1 MSILIVGILV
11 LYGAG
16 LLGYA
21 IAAPSVVL
29 SQVAFVADGVDGF
42 EELAGPKGITV
53 ATIGSSTYA
62 LVSAY
67 NDNGVQIIDIT
78 DPFNPSPAAAMTD
91 GEDGFEWLAG
101 ARHITTAAIGPSTYA
116 FVSSSDGGVQ
126 IIDITTPS
134 SPTPVASISSALGT
148 SFDDPRDP
156 VIFAIGPSTYALV
169 AGSTVGIQIIN
180 ITDPFNPSLAAAM
193 TDWEDGVDGVRGLDT
208 TVIGSSTYGLVAEYG
223 GNAFKIINITDP
235 SHPSPVATVHDSQ
248 DVKLDGATA
257 VTAVTIG
264 SSTYALVAAQHDD
277 AIQIINITD
286 PSNPSPIAF
295 AQDGIGGF
303 DRLEYPE
310 AVTAVTIGSST
321 YAFVAAFLDGIQI
334 IDITDPSNPTPAAS
348 VANFDPRFGDFS
360 LHEDIAV
367 TTIDSKIY
375 IVTASYFGNGVPI
388 INVAFVSGPLLTS
401 ASLDEG
407 TGILSVEFTSA
418 VDVTPVSMVDLS
430 GLVIHDSGQSI
441 TLTGATLNTV
451 ADSAVISIEMNEDQ
465 RRSVAAMT
473 SPLLDISGAAVT
485 DTSGDPIE
493 STSDNAIT
501 VTDDVVTLN
510 DSVLSPF
517 ITTWQTTTAG
527 ESITIPVGSVLDTY
541 TVSWGDGNTSVDITG
556 DQTHMYDDAG
566 TYTVSISGDFT
577 RIALSGDS
585 TNAQKMQS
593 IEQWGDIRWN
603 SMSRAFYGASNMIYN
618 ATDAPNLSGVTD
630 MSGMFRGAFSF
641 NGDISDWNVSSV
653 TNMSDMFDGATAF
666 DQPLDSWN
674 VSSVTKMNSM
684 FSGATSFNGDISDWN
699 VSSVTKMDG
708 MFSGASSFNGDISG
722 WDVSS
727 VTDMYDM
734 FWFASSFNQPLDSW
748 DVSSV
753 TNMHDMF
760 AAASFNQPLN
770 SWNVSSVTDMYSM
783 FSGAASFNQPLDSWD
798 VSSVIRMDYM
808 FVSVT
813 AFDQPLD
820 SWDVSSVTKMDSMFS
835 GAASFNQPLDSWNV
849 SSVTGMHG
857 MFSGAASFSQPLDSW
872 NVSSVTDMHG
882 MFSGAAS
889 FNQPLDSWDVSSVTD
904 MHGMFWFASSFNQ
917 NLGKWYIVLDNM
929 TIDYDDAP
937 GIVGSVSAQNSFL
950 DGQNPVYGIGLG
962 GDSDS
967 FELNGSSL
975 VLKTVPAM
983 RMYTVNVTSAGDFG
997 TGNSKMIEITVAGFN
1012 TSPTVDA
1019 GADQTV
1025 QEGQTVTLNGTATD
1039 LNDDSL
1045 TYLWSHNSSLA
1056 IQLAN
1061 SASLSTTFTA
1071 PAVDADTEITFTLNV
1086 DDGIGISSDQVT
1098 ITIDHNDLPTVK
1110 AGADQTVQEGQT
1122 VMLNGTAADNDGDQ
1136 LTYRWSHDS
1145 TLPIVFANDASLS
1158 TTFAAPAVDA
1168 DTEIT
1173 FTLNVDDGIGISS
1186 DQVTITIDH
1195 NDLPT
1200 VKAGADQTVQE
1211 GQTVMLNGTAADND
1225 GDQLTYRWSHDSTLP
1240 IVFANDASLS
1250 TTFAAPAVDADTE
1263 ITFTLNVDDGI
1274 GISSDQ
1280 VTITIDHNDLP
1291 TVKAGADQTVQEGQT
1306 VMLNGT
1312 AADNDGDQLTYRWSH
1327 DSTLPIVFAN
1337 DASLSTTFAAP
1348 AVDADTEITFTL
1360 NVDDGIGISSDQV
1373 TITIDHNDLPTVKA
1387 GADQTVQEGQT
1398 VMLNGTAAD
1407 NDGDQLTYRW
1417 SHDST
1422 LPIVFAN
1429 DASLSTTFAAP
1440 AVDADTEITFTLNV
1454 DDGIGIS
1461 SDQVTITIDHND
1473 LPTVKAGA
1481 DQTVQEGQTVMLN
1494 GTAADNDGD
1503 QLTYR
1508 WSHDSTL
1515 PIVFANDA
1523 SLSTTFAAPAV
1534 DADTEITFTL
1544 NVDDGIGISSD
1555 QVTITIDH
1563 NDLPTVKAGAD
1574 QTVQEGQTVML
1585 NGTAADNDGD
1595 QLTYRWS
1602 HDSTLPIVFANDASL
1617 STTFAA
1623 PAVDADTEITF
1634 TLNVD
1639 DGIGISSDQVTI
1651 TIDHNDLPTVKAGA
1665 DQTVQEGQTVML
1677 NGTAADNDGDQL
1689 TYRWSHDSTL
1699 PIVFANDASL
1709 STTFA
1714 APAVDA
1720 DTEITFTLNVDDGI
1734 GISSDQVTIT
1744 IDHNDLPTVKAGAD
1758 QTVQEGQTVM
1768 LNGTAADN
1776 DGDQLTY
1783 RWSHDSTL
1791 PIVFANDAS
1800 LSTTFAAPAVD
1811 ADTEITFTLNVDDG
1825 IGISSDQVTITIDH
1839 NDLPT
1844 VKAGAD
1850 QTVQEGQTVM
1860 LNGTAADNDGD
1871 QLTYRWSHDSTLPIV
1886 FANDA
1891 SLSTTFA
1898 APAVDADTEITFTL
1912 NVDDGIGISSDQ
1924 VTITIDHN
1932 DLPTV
1937 KAGADQT
1944 VQEGQTVML
1953 NGTAADNDGDQLTYR
1968 WSHDSTLPIVFAN
1981 DASLSTTFAAP
1992 AVDADTEITF
2002 TLNVDDGIGISS
2014 DQVTITIDHNDL
2026 PTVKAGA
2033 DQTVQEG
2040 QTVMLNGTAADNDGD
2055 QLTYR
2060 WSHDSTLPI
2069 VFANDASLSTTFAAP
2084 AVDADTE
2091 ITFTL
2096 NVDDGIGISSDQ
2108 VTITIDHND
2117 LPTVKAGAD
2126 QTVQEG
2132 QTVML
2137 NGTAADNDGDQLTYR
2152 WSHDSTLPIVF
2163 ANDASLSTT
2172 FAAPA
2177 VDADTEITFTLNVD
2191 DGIGISSDQVTI
2203 TIDHNDLPTV
2213 KAGADQ
2219 TVQEGQTVMLN
2230 GTAADNDGDQL
2241 TYRWSHD
2248 STLPIVFANDASLS
2262 TTFAAPAVDADTE
2275 ITFTLNVDDGI
2286 GISSDQVTI
2295 TIDHNDLPTV
2305 KAGADQTVQEGQTVM
2320 LNGTAAD
2327 NDGDQL
2333 TYRWSHDSTLPIV
2346 FANDASLST
2355 TFAAPAVDADTEITF
2370 TLNVDDGIGI
2380 SSDQVT
2386 ITIDHNDLPTVK
2398 AGADQTV
2405 QEGQTVMLNGTAA
2418 DNDGDQLTYR
2428 WSHDSTL
2435 PIVFANDAS
2444 LSTTFAAPAVDADTE
2459 ITFTLNV
2466 DDGIG
2471 ISSDQVTITIDHNDL
2486 PTVKAGADQTVQEG
2500 QTVML
2505 NGTAADNDG
2514 DQLTYRWSHDS
2525 TLPIVFANDASLST
2539 TFAAPAVDA
2548 DTEITFT
2555 LNVDDGIGISSD
2567 QVTITIDHNDLPTVK
2582 AGADQTVQEG
2592 QTVMLNGTAAD
2603 NDGDQLT
2610 YRWSHDSTLPIVFAN
2625 DASLSTTFAAP
2636 AVDADTE
2643 ITFTL
2648 NVDDGIGISS
2658 DQVTI
2663 TIDHNDLPT
2672 VKAGAD
2678 QTVQEGQTVML
2689 NGTAADNDGD
2699 QLTYR
2704 WSHDSTLPIVFAN
2717 DASLSTTFAAPAV
2730 DADTEIIFALTVN
2743 DGLTDS
2749 TDTVLVTVNDV
2760 PDDSD
2765 FVTTW
2770 ETVLPGESITI
2781 PARGTYTIDWGDGTV
2796 DARVTRDQT
2805 HTYADPGNHT
2815 VRISEGITGIYLN
2828 NHADA
2833 PNLRSIDQ
2841 WGDAEW
2847 RSMYSSF
2854 RGASNMVLH
2863 ATDAPDLSRVT
2874 DTSYMFLNAISF
2886 DGDLSA
2892 WDLSHVTSMTGMF
2905 WGASSFDG
2913 DLSAWDVSSVTDMY
2927 TMFYN
2932 AISFDGDIS
2941 TWDVSRVRNMANM
2954 FHSASSFEGDISA
2967 WDVSS
2972 VTDMYAMFLTASSFN
2987 GDISGWDVSRVTD
3000 MVDMFHS
3007 ASSFNGDISGWDVSS
3022 TTRMNNMFY
3031 RADSFDQNMGPWYIV
3046 LDDAVI
3052 DRGSVPGDVGR
3063 IAAQNAFLDSQNPAY
3078 GIGSGGDS
3086 DHFEIDG
3093 SILKIKSVPD
3103 GHAGPYSVTI
3113 TSAGIY
3119 GSENSRTFEISVTD
3133 GDGNTSSVTPSDP
3146 RSVGEII
3153 LSSTLPGTIQIDWD
3167 APGEEPREYRITW
3180 AKSGEEFPN
3189 WRDPV
3194 GNAFPT
3200 GSSYTITGL
3209 DEDEEYQVKVRARYD
3224 SGGPG
3229 PWGDISVIT
3238 VAGSG

>member
-148 SFDDPRDP
+148 LFDDPRDT

-1440 AVDADTEITFTLNV
+1440 AVDADTEIIFT
-1454 DDGIGIS
+1454 
-1461 SDQVTITIDHND
+1461 
-1473 LPTVKAGA
+1473 
-1481 DQTVQEGQTVMLN
+1481 
-1494 GTAADNDGD
+1494 
-1503 QLTYR
+1503 
-1508 WSHDSTL
+1508 
-1515 PIVFANDA
+1515 
-1523 SLSTTFAAPAV
+1523 
-1534 DADTEITFTL
+1534 
-1544 NVDDGIGISSD
+1544 
-1555 QVTITIDH
+1555 
-1563 NDLPTVKAGAD
+1563 
-1574 QTVQEGQTVML
+1574 
-1585 NGTAADNDGD
+1585 
-1595 QLTYRWS
+1595 
-1602 HDSTLPIVFANDASL
+1602 
-1617 STTFAA
+1617 
-1623 PAVDADTEITF
+1623 
-1634 TLNVD
+1634 
-1639 DGIGISSDQVTI
+1639 
-1651 TIDHNDLPTVKAGA
+1651 
-1665 DQTVQEGQTVML
+1665 
-1677 NGTAADNDGDQL
+1677 
-1689 TYRWSHDSTL
+1689 
-1699 PIVFANDASL
+1699 
-1709 STTFA
+1709 
-1714 APAVDA
+1714 
-1720 DTEITFTLNVDDGI
+1720 
-1734 GISSDQVTIT
+1734 
-1744 IDHNDLPTVKAGAD
+1744 
-1758 QTVQEGQTVM
+1758 
-1768 LNGTAADN
+1768 
-1776 DGDQLTY
+1776 
-1783 RWSHDSTL
+1783 
-1791 PIVFANDAS
+1791 
-1800 LSTTFAAPAVD
+1800 
-1811 ADTEITFTLNVDDG
+1811 
-1825 IGISSDQVTITIDH
+1825 
-1839 NDLPT
+1839 
-1844 VKAGAD
+1844 
-1850 QTVQEGQTVM
+1850 
-1860 LNGTAADNDGD
+1860 
-1871 QLTYRWSHDSTLPIV
+1871 
-1886 FANDA
+1886 
-1891 SLSTTFA
+1891 
-1898 APAVDADTEITFTL
+1898 
-1912 NVDDGIGISSDQ
+1912 
-1924 VTITIDHN
+1924 
-1932 DLPTV
+1932 
-1937 KAGADQT
+1937 
-1944 VQEGQTVML
+1944 
-1953 NGTAADNDGDQLTYR
+1953 
-1968 WSHDSTLPIVFAN
+1968 
-1981 DASLSTTFAAP
+1981 
-1992 AVDADTEITF
+1992 
-2002 TLNVDDGIGISS
+2002 
-2014 DQVTITIDHNDL
+2014 
-2026 PTVKAGA
+2026 
-2033 DQTVQEG
+2033 
-2040 QTVMLNGTAADNDGD
+2040 
-2055 QLTYR
+2055 
-2060 WSHDSTLPI
+2060 
-2069 VFANDASLSTTFAAP
+2069 
-2084 AVDADTE
+2084 
-2091 ITFTL
+2091 
-2096 NVDDGIGISSDQ
+2096 
-2108 VTITIDHND
+2108 
-2117 LPTVKAGAD
+2117 
-2126 QTVQEG
+2126 
-2132 QTVML
+2132 
-2137 NGTAADNDGDQLTYR
+2137 
-2152 WSHDSTLPIVF
+2152 
-2163 ANDASLSTT
+2163 
-2172 FAAPA
+2172 
-2177 VDADTEITFTLNVD
+2177 
-2191 DGIGISSDQVTI
+2191 
-2203 TIDHNDLPTV
+2203 
-2213 KAGADQ
+2213 
-2219 TVQEGQTVMLN
+2219 
-2230 GTAADNDGDQL
+2230 
-2241 TYRWSHD
+2241 
-2248 STLPIVFANDASLS
+2248 
-2262 TTFAAPAVDADTE
+2262 
-2275 ITFTLNVDDGI
+2275 
-2286 GISSDQVTI
+2286 
-2295 TIDHNDLPTV
+2295 
-2305 KAGADQTVQEGQTVM
+2305 
-2320 LNGTAAD
+2320 
-2327 NDGDQL
+2327 
-2333 TYRWSHDSTLPIV
+2333 
-2346 FANDASLST
+2346 
-2355 TFAAPAVDADTEITF
+2355 
-2370 TLNVDDGIGI
+2370 
-2380 SSDQVT
+2380 
-2386 ITIDHNDLPTVK
+2386 
-2398 AGADQTV
+2398 
-2405 QEGQTVMLNGTAA
+2405 
-2418 DNDGDQLTYR
+2418 
-2428 WSHDSTL
+2428 
-2435 PIVFANDAS
+2435 
-2444 LSTTFAAPAVDADTE
+2444 
-2459 ITFTLNV
+2459 
-2466 DDGIG
+2466 
-2471 ISSDQVTITIDHNDL
+2471 
-2486 PTVKAGADQTVQEG
+2486 
-2500 QTVML
+2500 
-2505 NGTAADNDG
+2505 
-2514 DQLTYRWSHDS
+2514 
-2525 TLPIVFANDASLST
+2525 
-2539 TFAAPAVDA
+2539 
-2548 DTEITFT
+2548 
-2555 LNVDDGIGISSD
+2555 
-2567 QVTITIDHNDLPTVK
+2567 
-2582 AGADQTVQEG
+2582 
-2592 QTVMLNGTAAD
+2592 
-2603 NDGDQLT
+2603 
-2610 YRWSHDSTLPIVFAN
+2610 
-2625 DASLSTTFAAP
+2625 
-2636 AVDADTE
+2636 
-2643 ITFTL
+2643 
-2648 NVDDGIGISS
+2648 
-2658 DQVTI
+2658 
-2663 TIDHNDLPT
+2663 
-2672 VKAGAD
+2672 
-2678 QTVQEGQTVML
+2678 
-2689 NGTAADNDGD
+2689 
-2699 QLTYR
+2699 
-2704 WSHDSTLPIVFAN
+2704 
-2717 DASLSTTFAAPAV
+2717 
-2730 DADTEIIFALTVN
+2730 LTVN

-2854 RGASNMVLH
+2854 MGASNMVLH

-2874 DTSYMFLNAISF
+2874 DTSYMFLNASSF

-2892 WDLSHVTSMTGMF
+2892 WDLSHITSMTGMF

-2913 DLSAWDVSSVTDMY
+2913 DLSAWDVSSVTNMY

-3031 RADSFDQNMGPWYIV
+3031 SADSFDQNMGLWYIV

-3086 DHFEIDG
+3086 DYFEIDG

-3119 GSENSRTFEISVTD
+3119 GSENSHTFEISVTD
-3133 GDGNTSSVTPSDP
+3133 GDDNTSSVTPSDP

-3153 LSSTLPGTIQIDWD
+3153 LSSTLPGTIQIDWN
-3167 APGEEPREYRITW
+3167 APGEESREYRITW

-3238 VAGSG
+3238 VAGS

>member
-148 SFDDPRDP
+148 SFDDPRDL

-169 AGSTVGIQIIN
+169 AGNTIGIQIIN

-193 TDWEDGVDGVRGLDT
+193 TDWEDGIDGVRGLDT
-208 TVIGSSTYGLVAEYG
+208 TVIGSSTYGLVAEYH

-286 PSNPSPIAF
+286 PSNPSPVAF

-310 AVTAVTIGSST
+310 AVATVTIGSST

-348 VANFDPRFGDFS
+348 VANFDPRFGGV
-360 LHEDIAV
+360 LLPEDIAI

-375 IVTASYFGNGVPI
+375 VVAASYAGNGVPI

-407 TGILSVEFTSA
+407 TGILSVEFSSA

-430 GLVIHDSGQSI
+430 GLVIRDSGQSI

-451 ADSAVISIEMNEDQ
+451 ADSAVISIEMTEDQ
-465 RRSVAAMT
+465 RRLVATMA

-493 STSDNAIT
+493 STSGNAIT
-501 VTDDVVTLN
+501 VTDDVAP
-510 DSVLSPF
+510 SVLSPF
-517 ITTWQTTTAG
+517 ITTWQTTAAG
-527 ESITIPVGSVLDTY
+527 ESITIPVGGALGAY
-541 TVSWGDGNTSVDITG
+541 TVDWGDGTAPVGVTG
-556 DQTHMYDDAG
+556 KQTHTYDDAG
-566 TYTVSISGDFT
+566 TYTVSMSGDFT
-577 RIALSGDS
+577 RITLSGDS
-585 TNAQKMQS
+585 TNASKLQS
-593 IEQWGDIRWN
+593 IEQWGDIRWD
-603 SMSRAFYGASNMIYN
+603 SMSRAFHGASNMIYN
-618 ATDAPNLSGVTD
+618 ATDVPNLSGVTHTT
-630 MSGMFRGAFSF
+630 GMFRDASSF

-835 GAASFNQPLDSWNV
+835 GAASFNQPLDSWDV
-849 SSVTGMHG
+849 SSVTG
-857 MFSGAASFSQPLDSW
+857 
-872 NVSSVTDMHG
+872 MHG

-904 MHGMFWFASSFNQ
+904 MHGMFSGAASFNQPLDSWNVSSVTDMYGMFWFASSFNQ

-1122 VMLNGTAADNDGDQ
+1122 VTLNGTAADNDGDQ

-1168 DTEIT
+1168 DTAVT
-1173 FTLNVDDGIGISS
+1173 FTLTVDDGIGISS

-1211 GQTVMLNGTAADND
+1211 GQTVTLNGTAADND

-1250 TTFAAPAVDADTE
+1250 TTFAAPAVDADTAV
-1263 ITFTLNVDDGI
+1263 TFTLTVDDGI

-1306 VMLNGT
+1306 VTLNGT
-1312 AADNDGDQLTYRWSH
+1312 AADNDGDHMTYRWSH

-1360 NVDDGIGISSDQV
+1360 TVD
-1373 TITIDHNDLPTVKA
+1373 
-1387 GADQTVQEGQT
+1387 
-1398 VMLNGTAAD
+1398 
-1407 NDGDQLTYRW
+1407 
-1417 SHDST
+1417 
-1422 LPIVFAN
+1422 
-1429 DASLSTTFAAP
+1429 
-1440 AVDADTEITFTLNV
+1440 
-1454 DDGIGIS
+1454 
-1461 SDQVTITIDHND
+1461 
-1473 LPTVKAGA
+1473 
-1481 DQTVQEGQTVMLN
+1481 
-1494 GTAADNDGD
+1494 
-1503 QLTYR
+1503 
-1508 WSHDSTL
+1508 
-1515 PIVFANDA
+1515 
-1523 SLSTTFAAPAV
+1523 
-1534 DADTEITFTL
+1534 
-1544 NVDDGIGISSD
+1544 
-1555 QVTITIDH
+1555 
-1563 NDLPTVKAGAD
+1563 
-1574 QTVQEGQTVML
+1574 
-1585 NGTAADNDGD
+1585 
-1595 QLTYRWS
+1595 
-1602 HDSTLPIVFANDASL
+1602 
-1617 STTFAA
+1617 
-1623 PAVDADTEITF
+1623 
-1634 TLNVD
+1634 
-1639 DGIGISSDQVTI
+1639 
-1651 TIDHNDLPTVKAGA
+1651 
-1665 DQTVQEGQTVML
+1665 
-1677 NGTAADNDGDQL
+1677 
-1689 TYRWSHDSTL
+1689 
-1699 PIVFANDASL
+1699 
-1709 STTFA
+1709 
-1714 APAVDA
+1714 
-1720 DTEITFTLNVDDGI
+1720 
-1734 GISSDQVTIT
+1734 
-1744 IDHNDLPTVKAGAD
+1744 
-1758 QTVQEGQTVM
+1758 
-1768 LNGTAADN
+1768 
-1776 DGDQLTY
+1776 
-1783 RWSHDSTL
+1783 
-1791 PIVFANDAS
+1791 
-1800 LSTTFAAPAVD
+1800 
-1811 ADTEITFTLNVDDG
+1811 
-1825 IGISSDQVTITIDH
+1825 
-1839 NDLPT
+1839 
-1844 VKAGAD
+1844 
-1850 QTVQEGQTVM
+1850 
-1860 LNGTAADNDGD
+1860 
-1871 QLTYRWSHDSTLPIV
+1871 
-1886 FANDA
+1886 
-1891 SLSTTFA
+1891 
-1898 APAVDADTEITFTL
+1898 
-1912 NVDDGIGISSDQ
+1912 
-1924 VTITIDHN
+1924 
-1932 DLPTV
+1932 
-1937 KAGADQT
+1937 
-1944 VQEGQTVML
+1944 
-1953 NGTAADNDGDQLTYR
+1953 
-1968 WSHDSTLPIVFAN
+1968 
-1981 DASLSTTFAAP
+1981 
-1992 AVDADTEITF
+1992 
-2002 TLNVDDGIGISS
+2002 
-2014 DQVTITIDHNDL
+2014 
-2026 PTVKAGA
+2026 
-2033 DQTVQEG
+2033 
-2040 QTVMLNGTAADNDGD
+2040 
-2055 QLTYR
+2055 
-2060 WSHDSTLPI
+2060 
-2069 VFANDASLSTTFAAP
+2069 
-2084 AVDADTE
+2084 
-2091 ITFTL
+2091 
-2096 NVDDGIGISSDQ
+2096 
-2108 VTITIDHND
+2108 
-2117 LPTVKAGAD
+2117 
-2126 QTVQEG
+2126 
-2132 QTVML
+2132 
-2137 NGTAADNDGDQLTYR
+2137 
-2152 WSHDSTLPIVF
+2152 
-2163 ANDASLSTT
+2163 
-2172 FAAPA
+2172 
-2177 VDADTEITFTLNVD
+2177 
-2191 DGIGISSDQVTI
+2191 
-2203 TIDHNDLPTV
+2203 
-2213 KAGADQ
+2213 
-2219 TVQEGQTVMLN
+2219 
-2230 GTAADNDGDQL
+2230 
-2241 TYRWSHD
+2241 
-2248 STLPIVFANDASLS
+2248 
-2262 TTFAAPAVDADTE
+2262 
-2275 ITFTLNVDDGI
+2275 
-2286 GISSDQVTI
+2286 
-2295 TIDHNDLPTV
+2295 
-2305 KAGADQTVQEGQTVM
+2305 
-2320 LNGTAAD
+2320 
-2327 NDGDQL
+2327 
-2333 TYRWSHDSTLPIV
+2333 
-2346 FANDASLST
+2346 
-2355 TFAAPAVDADTEITF
+2355 
-2370 TLNVDDGIGI
+2370 
-2380 SSDQVT
+2380 
-2386 ITIDHNDLPTVK
+2386 
-2398 AGADQTV
+2398 
-2405 QEGQTVMLNGTAA
+2405 
-2418 DNDGDQLTYR
+2418 
-2428 WSHDSTL
+2428 
-2435 PIVFANDAS
+2435 
-2444 LSTTFAAPAVDADTE
+2444 
-2459 ITFTLNV
+2459 
-2466 DDGIG
+2466 
-2471 ISSDQVTITIDHNDL
+2471 
-2486 PTVKAGADQTVQEG
+2486 
-2500 QTVML
+2500 
-2505 NGTAADNDG
+2505 
-2514 DQLTYRWSHDS
+2514 
-2525 TLPIVFANDASLST
+2525 
-2539 TFAAPAVDA
+2539 
-2548 DTEITFT
+2548 
-2555 LNVDDGIGISSD
+2555 
-2567 QVTITIDHNDLPTVK
+2567 
-2582 AGADQTVQEG
+2582 
-2592 QTVMLNGTAAD
+2592 
-2603 NDGDQLT
+2603 
-2610 YRWSHDSTLPIVFAN
+2610 
-2625 DASLSTTFAAP
+2625 
-2636 AVDADTE
+2636 
-2643 ITFTL
+2643 
-2648 NVDDGIGISS
+2648 
-2658 DQVTI
+2658 
-2663 TIDHNDLPT
+2663 
-2672 VKAGAD
+2672 
-2678 QTVQEGQTVML
+2678 
-2689 NGTAADNDGD
+2689 
-2699 QLTYR
+2699 
-2704 WSHDSTLPIVFAN
+2704 
-2717 DASLSTTFAAPAV
+2717 
-2730 DADTEIIFALTVN
+2730 

-2770 ETVLPGESITI
+2770 ETMQQGESITI

-2815 VRISEGITGIYLN
+2815 VRISKDITGIYLN

-2833 PNLRSIDQ
+2833 PKLRSIDQ

-2854 RGASNMVLH
+2854 MGASNMVLH

-2874 DTSYMFLNAISF
+2874 YTSYMFLNASSF

-2954 FHSASSFEGDISA
+2954 FHSASSFDGDIST

-3031 RADSFDQNMGPWYIV
+3031 SADSFDQNMGPWYIV

-3086 DHFEIDG
+3086 DYFEIDG

-3119 GSENSRTFEISVTD
+3119 GSENSHTFEISVTD
-3133 GDGNTSSVTPSDP
+3133 GDDNTSSVTPSDP

-3153 LSSTLPGTIQIDWD
+3153 LSSTLPGTIQIDWN

>member
-1 MSILIVGILV
+1 MTLRKYMFILIVGILV

-29 SQVAFVADGVDGF
+29 SQVAFVVDGVDGF

-67 NDNGVQIIDIT
+67 DDNGVQIIDIT

-116 FVSSSDGGVQ
+116 FVSSSDNGVQ

-134 SPTPVASISSALGT
+134 SPTPVASISSAFGT
-148 SFDDPRDP
+148 SFTDPRDL

-169 AGSTVGIQIIN
+169 AGNTVGIQIIN
-180 ITDPFNPSLAAAM
+180 ITDPFNPSPAAAM
-193 TDWEDGVDGVRGLDT
+193 TDWEDGLDGVRGLDT

-286 PSNPSPIAF
+286 PYNPSPVAF

-310 AVTAVTIGSST
+310 AVATVTIGSST

-348 VANFDPRFGDFS
+348 VANFDPQFGGV
-360 LHEDIAV
+360 LLPEDIAI

-375 IVTASYFGNGVPI
+375 VVAASYAGDSVPI

-401 ASLDEG
+401 ASLDEV
-407 TGILSVEFTSA
+407 TGILSVEFSSA

-430 GLVIHDSGQSI
+430 GLVIRDSGQSI

-451 ADSAVISIEMNEDQ
+451 ADSAVISIEMTEDQ
-465 RRSVAAMT
+465 RRLVATMA

-493 STSDNAIT
+493 STSGNAIT
-501 VTDDVVTLN
+501 VTDDVAP
-510 DSVLSPF
+510 SVLSPF
-517 ITTWQTTTAG
+517 ITTWQTTAAG
-527 ESITIPVGSVLDTY
+527 ESITIPVGDASGVY
-541 TVSWGDGNTSVDITG
+541 TVDWGDGTASVGATG
-556 DQTHMYDDAG
+556 KQTHTYDDAG
-566 TYTVSISGDFT
+566 TYTVSMSGDFT

-585 TNAQKMQS
+585 TNASKLQS
-593 IEQWGDIRWN
+593 IEQWGDIRWD
-603 SMSRAFYGASNMIYN
+603 SMSRAFHGASNMIYN
-618 ATDAPNLSGVTD
+618 ATDVPNLSGVTD
-630 MSGMFRGAFSF
+630 ATEMFRDASSF
-641 NGDISDWNVSSV
+641 NGDISNWNVSSV
-653 TNMSDMFDGATAF
+653 TNMYGMFDGATAF

-674 VSSVTKMNSM
+674 VSSVTKMGSM

-708 MFSGASSFNGDISG
+708 MFSGASSFNGDISS

-727 VTDMYDM
+727 VTNMYDM

-760 AAASFNQPLN
+760 AATSFNQPLN

-783 FSGAASFNQPLDSWD
+783 FADAASFNQPLDSWD

-808 FVSVT
+808 FVGVT

-820 SWDVSSVTKMDSMFS
+820 SWDVSSVTKMGSMFS
-835 GAASFNQPLDSWNV
+835 GAASFNQPLDSWDV
-849 SSVTGMHG
+849 SSVT
-857 MFSGAASFSQPLDSW
+857 
-872 NVSSVTDMHG
+872 NMHG

-904 MHGMFWFASSFNQ
+904 MYGMFADAASFNQPLNSWNVSSVTDMYGMFWFASSFNQ

-937 GIVGSVSAQNSFL
+937 GIVGSMSAQNSFL

-967 FELNGSSL
+967 FELSGSSL
-975 VLKTVPAM
+975 VLKAVPAM
-983 RMYTVNVTSAGDFG
+983 RTYTVNVTSAGDFG
-997 TGNSKMIEITVAGFN
+997 TENSKMIEITVAGFN

-1045 TYLWSHNSSLA
+1045 TYSWSHDSSLA

-1061 SASLSTTFTA
+1061 SAFLSTTFTA
-1071 PAVDADTEITFTLNV
+1071 PAVDADTAVTFTLNV
-1086 DDGIGISSDQVT
+1086 DDGIGISSDHVT

-1122 VMLNGTAADNDGDQ
+1122 VTLNGTAADNDGDHLTYQ
-1136 LTYRWSHDS
+1136 WSHDSTLPIVFANDASLSTTFAAPAVDADTAVTFTLNVDDGIGISSDHVTITIDHNDLPTVKAGADQTVQEGQTVTLNGTAADNDGDHLTYQWSHDSTLPIVFANDASLSTTFAAPAVDADTAVTFTLNVDDGIGISSDHVTITIDHNDLPTVKAGADQTVQEGQTVTLNGTAADNDGDHLTYQWSHDSTLPIVFANDASLSTTFAAPAVDADTAVTFTLNVDDGIGISSDHVTITIDHNDLPTVKAGADQTVQEGQTVTLNGTAADNDGDHLTYQWSHDSTLPIVFANDASLSTTFAAPAVDADTAVTFTLNVDDGIGISSDHVTITIDHNDLPTVKAGADQTVQEGQTVTLNGTAADNDGDHLTYRWSHDS

-1168 DTEIT
+1168 DTAVT

-1186 DQVTITIDH
+1186 DHVTITIDH

-1211 GQTVMLNGTAADND
+1211 GQTVTLNGTAADND
-1225 GDQLTYRWSHDSTLP
+1225 GDHLTYQWSHDSTLPIVFANDASLSTTFAAPAVDADTAVTFTLNVDDGIGISSDHVTITIDHNDLPTVKAGADQTVQEGQTVTLNGTAADNDGDHLTYQWSHDSTLPIVFANDASLSTTFAAPAVDADTAVTFTLNVDDGIGISSDHVTITIDHNDLPTVKAGADQTVQEGQTVTLNGTAADNDGDHLTYRWSHDSTLP

-1250 TTFAAPAVDADTE
+1250 TTFAAPAVDADTAV
-1263 ITFTLNVDDGI
+1263 TFTLNVDDGI
-1274 GISSDQ
+1274 GISSDH

-1306 VMLNGT
+1306 VTLNGT
-1312 AADNDGDQLTYRWSH
+1312 AADNDGDHLTYQWSHDSTLPIVFANDASLSTTFAAPAVDADTAVTFTLNVDDGIGISSDHVTITIDHNDLPTVKAGADQTVQEGQTVTLNGTAADNDGDHLTYRWSH

-1348 AVDADTEITFTL
+1348 AVDADTAVTFTL
-1360 NVDDGIGISSDQV
+1360 NVDDGIGISSDHV

-1398 VMLNGTAAD
+1398 VTLNGTAAD
-1407 NDGDQLTYRW
+1407 NDGDHLTYRW

-1440 AVDADTEITFTLNV
+1440 AVDADTAVTFTLNV

-1461 SDQVTITIDHND
+1461 SDHVTITIDHND

-1481 DQTVQEGQTVMLN
+1481 DQTVQEGQTVTLN
-1494 GTAADNDGD
+1494 GTATDLNDD
-1503 QLTYR
+1503 SLTYL
-1508 WSHDSTL
+1508 WSHDSSL
-1515 PIVFANDA
+1515 AIQLANSA
-1523 SLSTTFAAPAV
+1523 SLSTTF
-1534 DADTEITFTL
+1534 T
-1544 NVDDGIGISSD
+1544 
-1555 QVTITIDH
+1555 
-1563 NDLPTVKAGAD
+1563 
-1574 QTVQEGQTVML
+1574 
-1585 NGTAADNDGD
+1585 
-1595 QLTYRWS
+1595 
-1602 HDSTLPIVFANDASL
+1602 
-1617 STTFAA
+1617 
-1623 PAVDADTEITF
+1623 
-1634 TLNVD
+1634 
-1639 DGIGISSDQVTI
+1639 
-1651 TIDHNDLPTVKAGA
+1651 
-1665 DQTVQEGQTVML
+1665 
-1677 NGTAADNDGDQL
+1677 
-1689 TYRWSHDSTL
+1689 
-1699 PIVFANDASL
+1699 
-1709 STTFA
+1709 
-1714 APAVDA
+1714 
-1720 DTEITFTLNVDDGI
+1720 
-1734 GISSDQVTIT
+1734 
-1744 IDHNDLPTVKAGAD
+1744 
-1758 QTVQEGQTVM
+1758 
-1768 LNGTAADN
+1768 
-1776 DGDQLTY
+1776 
-1783 RWSHDSTL
+1783 
-1791 PIVFANDAS
+1791 
-1800 LSTTFAAPAVD
+1800 
-1811 ADTEITFTLNVDDG
+1811 
-1825 IGISSDQVTITIDH
+1825 
-1839 NDLPT
+1839 
-1844 VKAGAD
+1844 
-1850 QTVQEGQTVM
+1850 
-1860 LNGTAADNDGD
+1860 
-1871 QLTYRWSHDSTLPIV
+1871 
-1886 FANDA
+1886 
-1891 SLSTTFA
+1891 
-1898 APAVDADTEITFTL
+1898 
-1912 NVDDGIGISSDQ
+1912 
-1924 VTITIDHN
+1924 
-1932 DLPTV
+1932 
-1937 KAGADQT
+1937 
-1944 VQEGQTVML
+1944 
-1953 NGTAADNDGDQLTYR
+1953 
-1968 WSHDSTLPIVFAN
+1968 
-1981 DASLSTTFAAP
+1981 
-1992 AVDADTEITF
+1992 
-2002 TLNVDDGIGISS
+2002 
-2014 DQVTITIDHNDL
+2014 
-2026 PTVKAGA
+2026 
-2033 DQTVQEG
+2033 
-2040 QTVMLNGTAADNDGD
+2040 
-2055 QLTYR
+2055 
-2060 WSHDSTLPI
+2060 
-2069 VFANDASLSTTFAAP
+2069 
-2084 AVDADTE
+2084 
-2091 ITFTL
+2091 
-2096 NVDDGIGISSDQ
+2096 
-2108 VTITIDHND
+2108 
-2117 LPTVKAGAD
+2117 
-2126 QTVQEG
+2126 
-2132 QTVML
+2132 
-2137 NGTAADNDGDQLTYR
+2137 
-2152 WSHDSTLPIVF
+2152 
-2163 ANDASLSTT
+2163 
-2172 FAAPA
+2172 
-2177 VDADTEITFTLNVD
+2177 
-2191 DGIGISSDQVTI
+2191 
-2203 TIDHNDLPTV
+2203 
-2213 KAGADQ
+2213 
-2219 TVQEGQTVMLN
+2219 
-2230 GTAADNDGDQL
+2230 
-2241 TYRWSHD
+2241 
-2248 STLPIVFANDASLS
+2248 
-2262 TTFAAPAVDADTE
+2262 
-2275 ITFTLNVDDGI
+2275 
-2286 GISSDQVTI
+2286 
-2295 TIDHNDLPTV
+2295 
-2305 KAGADQTVQEGQTVM
+2305 
-2320 LNGTAAD
+2320 
-2327 NDGDQL
+2327 
-2333 TYRWSHDSTLPIV
+2333 
-2346 FANDASLST
+2346 
-2355 TFAAPAVDADTEITF
+2355 
-2370 TLNVDDGIGI
+2370 
-2380 SSDQVT
+2380 
-2386 ITIDHNDLPTVK
+2386 
-2398 AGADQTV
+2398 
-2405 QEGQTVMLNGTAA
+2405 
-2418 DNDGDQLTYR
+2418 
-2428 WSHDSTL
+2428 
-2435 PIVFANDAS
+2435 
-2444 LSTTFAAPAVDADTE
+2444 
-2459 ITFTLNV
+2459 
-2466 DDGIG
+2466 
-2471 ISSDQVTITIDHNDL
+2471 
-2486 PTVKAGADQTVQEG
+2486 
-2500 QTVML
+2500 
-2505 NGTAADNDG
+2505 
-2514 DQLTYRWSHDS
+2514 
-2525 TLPIVFANDASLST
+2525 
-2539 TFAAPAVDA
+2539 
-2548 DTEITFT
+2548 
-2555 LNVDDGIGISSD
+2555 
-2567 QVTITIDHNDLPTVK
+2567 
-2582 AGADQTVQEG
+2582 
-2592 QTVMLNGTAAD
+2592 
-2603 NDGDQLT
+2603 
-2610 YRWSHDSTLPIVFAN
+2610 
-2625 DASLSTTFAAP
+2625 
-2636 AVDADTE
+2636 
-2643 ITFTL
+2643 
-2648 NVDDGIGISS
+2648 
-2658 DQVTI
+2658 
-2663 TIDHNDLPT
+2663 
-2672 VKAGAD
+2672 
-2678 QTVQEGQTVML
+2678 
-2689 NGTAADNDGD
+2689 
-2699 QLTYR
+2699 
-2704 WSHDSTLPIVFAN
+2704 
-2717 DASLSTTFAAPAV
+2717 APAV
-2730 DADTEIIFALTVN
+2730 DADTEIIFTLNVD
-2743 DGLTDS
+2743 DGLTYS

-2805 HTYADPGNHT
+2805 HTYADPGTHT
-2815 VRISEGITGIYLN
+2815 VRISEEITGIYLN

-2833 PNLRSIDQ
+2833 PKLRSIDQ

-2847 RSMYSSF
+2847 RTMYSAF

-2874 DTSYMFLNAISF
+2874 STSYMFLNASSF

-2913 DLSAWDVSSVTDMY
+2913 DLSGWDVSSVTDMY

-2954 FHSASSFEGDISA
+2954 FHSASSFDGDISA

-3022 TTRMNNMFY
+3022 TTRMNNMLY

-3046 LDDAVI
+3046 LDGAAI
-3052 DRGSVPGDVGR
+3052 DRSSVPGEVGR

-3086 DHFEIDG
+3086 DYFEIDG

-3119 GSENSRTFEISVTD
+3119 GSENSHTFEISVTD
-3133 GDGNTSSVTPSDP
+3133 GDGSTSSVTPSDP

-3200 GSSYTITGL
+3200 ESSYTITGL

-3238 VAGSG
+3238 VAGS

>member
-148 SFDDPRDP
+148 LFDDPRDT

-1263 ITFTLNVDDGI
+1263 I
-1274 GISSDQ
+1274 
-1280 VTITIDHNDLP
+1280 
-1291 TVKAGADQTVQEGQT
+1291 
-1306 VMLNGT
+1306 
-1312 AADNDGDQLTYRWSH
+1312 
-1327 DSTLPIVFAN
+1327 
-1337 DASLSTTFAAP
+1337 
-1348 AVDADTEITFTL
+1348 
-1360 NVDDGIGISSDQV
+1360 
-1373 TITIDHNDLPTVKA
+1373 
-1387 GADQTVQEGQT
+1387 
-1398 VMLNGTAAD
+1398 
-1407 NDGDQLTYRW
+1407 
-1417 SHDST
+1417 
-1422 LPIVFAN
+1422 
-1429 DASLSTTFAAP
+1429 
-1440 AVDADTEITFTLNV
+1440 
-1454 DDGIGIS
+1454 
-1461 SDQVTITIDHND
+1461 
-1473 LPTVKAGA
+1473 
-1481 DQTVQEGQTVMLN
+1481 
-1494 GTAADNDGD
+1494 
-1503 QLTYR
+1503 
-1508 WSHDSTL
+1508 
-1515 PIVFANDA
+1515 
-1523 SLSTTFAAPAV
+1523 
-1534 DADTEITFTL
+1534 
-1544 NVDDGIGISSD
+1544 
-1555 QVTITIDH
+1555 
-1563 NDLPTVKAGAD
+1563 
-1574 QTVQEGQTVML
+1574 
-1585 NGTAADNDGD
+1585 
-1595 QLTYRWS
+1595 
-1602 HDSTLPIVFANDASL
+1602 
-1617 STTFAA
+1617 
-1623 PAVDADTEITF
+1623 
-1634 TLNVD
+1634 
-1639 DGIGISSDQVTI
+1639 
-1651 TIDHNDLPTVKAGA
+1651 
-1665 DQTVQEGQTVML
+1665 
-1677 NGTAADNDGDQL
+1677 
-1689 TYRWSHDSTL
+1689 
-1699 PIVFANDASL
+1699 
-1709 STTFA
+1709 
-1714 APAVDA
+1714 
-1720 DTEITFTLNVDDGI
+1720 
-1734 GISSDQVTIT
+1734 
-1744 IDHNDLPTVKAGAD
+1744 
-1758 QTVQEGQTVM
+1758 
-1768 LNGTAADN
+1768 
-1776 DGDQLTY
+1776 
-1783 RWSHDSTL
+1783 
-1791 PIVFANDAS
+1791 
-1800 LSTTFAAPAVD
+1800 
-1811 ADTEITFTLNVDDG
+1811 
-1825 IGISSDQVTITIDH
+1825 
-1839 NDLPT
+1839 
-1844 VKAGAD
+1844 
-1850 QTVQEGQTVM
+1850 
-1860 LNGTAADNDGD
+1860 
-1871 QLTYRWSHDSTLPIV
+1871 
-1886 FANDA
+1886 
-1891 SLSTTFA
+1891 
-1898 APAVDADTEITFTL
+1898 
-1912 NVDDGIGISSDQ
+1912 
-1924 VTITIDHN
+1924 
-1932 DLPTV
+1932 
-1937 KAGADQT
+1937 
-1944 VQEGQTVML
+1944 
-1953 NGTAADNDGDQLTYR
+1953 
-1968 WSHDSTLPIVFAN
+1968 
-1981 DASLSTTFAAP
+1981 
-1992 AVDADTEITF
+1992 
-2002 TLNVDDGIGISS
+2002 
-2014 DQVTITIDHNDL
+2014 
-2026 PTVKAGA
+2026 
-2033 DQTVQEG
+2033 
-2040 QTVMLNGTAADNDGD
+2040 
-2055 QLTYR
+2055 
-2060 WSHDSTLPI
+2060 
-2069 VFANDASLSTTFAAP
+2069 
-2084 AVDADTE
+2084 
-2091 ITFTL
+2091 
-2096 NVDDGIGISSDQ
+2096 
-2108 VTITIDHND
+2108 
-2117 LPTVKAGAD
+2117 
-2126 QTVQEG
+2126 
-2132 QTVML
+2132 
-2137 NGTAADNDGDQLTYR
+2137 
-2152 WSHDSTLPIVF
+2152 
-2163 ANDASLSTT
+2163 
-2172 FAAPA
+2172 
-2177 VDADTEITFTLNVD
+2177 
-2191 DGIGISSDQVTI
+2191 
-2203 TIDHNDLPTV
+2203 
-2213 KAGADQ
+2213 
-2219 TVQEGQTVMLN
+2219 
-2230 GTAADNDGDQL
+2230 
-2241 TYRWSHD
+2241 
-2248 STLPIVFANDASLS
+2248 
-2262 TTFAAPAVDADTE
+2262 
-2275 ITFTLNVDDGI
+2275 
-2286 GISSDQVTI
+2286 
-2295 TIDHNDLPTV
+2295 
-2305 KAGADQTVQEGQTVM
+2305 
-2320 LNGTAAD
+2320 
-2327 NDGDQL
+2327 
-2333 TYRWSHDSTLPIV
+2333 
-2346 FANDASLST
+2346 
-2355 TFAAPAVDADTEITF
+2355 
-2370 TLNVDDGIGI
+2370 
-2380 SSDQVT
+2380 
-2386 ITIDHNDLPTVK
+2386 
-2398 AGADQTV
+2398 
-2405 QEGQTVMLNGTAA
+2405 
-2418 DNDGDQLTYR
+2418 
-2428 WSHDSTL
+2428 
-2435 PIVFANDAS
+2435 
-2444 LSTTFAAPAVDADTE
+2444 
-2459 ITFTLNV
+2459 
-2466 DDGIG
+2466 
-2471 ISSDQVTITIDHNDL
+2471 
-2486 PTVKAGADQTVQEG
+2486 
-2500 QTVML
+2500 
-2505 NGTAADNDG
+2505 
-2514 DQLTYRWSHDS
+2514 
-2525 TLPIVFANDASLST
+2525 
-2539 TFAAPAVDA
+2539 
-2548 DTEITFT
+2548 
-2555 LNVDDGIGISSD
+2555 
-2567 QVTITIDHNDLPTVK
+2567 
-2582 AGADQTVQEG
+2582 
-2592 QTVMLNGTAAD
+2592 
-2603 NDGDQLT
+2603 
-2610 YRWSHDSTLPIVFAN
+2610 
-2625 DASLSTTFAAP
+2625 
-2636 AVDADTE
+2636 
-2643 ITFTL
+2643 
-2648 NVDDGIGISS
+2648 
-2658 DQVTI
+2658 
-2663 TIDHNDLPT
+2663 
-2672 VKAGAD
+2672 
-2678 QTVQEGQTVML
+2678 
-2689 NGTAADNDGD
+2689 
-2699 QLTYR
+2699 
-2704 WSHDSTLPIVFAN
+2704 
-2717 DASLSTTFAAPAV
+2717 
-2730 DADTEIIFALTVN
+2730 IFALTVN

>member
-148 SFDDPRDP
+148 SFDDPRDL

-169 AGSTVGIQIIN
+169 AGNTIGIQIIN

-193 TDWEDGVDGVRGLDT
+193 TDWEDGIDGVRGLDT
-208 TVIGSSTYGLVAEYG
+208 TVIGSSTYGLVAEYH

-286 PSNPSPIAF
+286 PSNPSPVAF

-310 AVTAVTIGSST
+310 AVATVTIGSST

-348 VANFDPRFGDFS
+348 VANFDPRFGGV
-360 LHEDIAV
+360 LLPEDIAI

-375 IVTASYFGNGVPI
+375 VVAASYAGNGVPI

-407 TGILSVEFTSA
+407 TGILSVEFSSA

-430 GLVIHDSGQSI
+430 GLVIRDSGQSI

-451 ADSAVISIEMNEDQ
+451 ADSAVISIEMTEDQ
-465 RRSVAAMT
+465 RRLVATMA

-493 STSDNAIT
+493 STSGNAIT
-501 VTDDVVTLN
+501 VTDDVAP
-510 DSVLSPF
+510 SVLSPF
-517 ITTWQTTTAG
+517 ITTWQTTAAG
-527 ESITIPVGSVLDTY
+527 ESITIPVGGALGAY
-541 TVSWGDGNTSVDITG
+541 TVDWGDGTAPVGVTG
-556 DQTHMYDDAG
+556 KQTHTYDDAG
-566 TYTVSISGDFT
+566 TYTVSMSGDFT
-577 RIALSGDS
+577 RITLSGDS
-585 TNAQKMQS
+585 TNASKLQS
-593 IEQWGDIRWN
+593 IEQWGDIRWD
-603 SMSRAFYGASNMIYN
+603 SMSRAFHGASNMIYN
-618 ATDAPNLSGVTD
+618 ATDVPNLSGVTHTT
-630 MSGMFRGAFSF
+630 GMFRDASSF

-835 GAASFNQPLDSWNV
+835 GAASFNQPLDSWDV
-849 SSVTGMHG
+849 SSVTG
-857 MFSGAASFSQPLDSW
+857 
-872 NVSSVTDMHG
+872 MHG

-904 MHGMFWFASSFNQ
+904 MHGMFSGAASFNQPLDSWNVSSVTDMYGMFWFASSFNQ

-1110 AGADQTVQEGQT
+1110 AGADQTVQEDQT

-1168 DTEIT
+1168 DTAVT
-1173 FTLNVDDGIGISS
+1173 FTLTVDDGIGISSDQVTITIDHNDLPTVKAGADQTVQEDQTVMLNGTAADNDGDQLTYRWSHDSTLPIVFANDASLSTTFAAPAVDADTAVTFTLTVDDGIGISSDQVTITIDHNDLPTVKAGADQTVQEGQTVMLNGTAADNDGDHMTYRWSHDSTLPIVFANDASLSTTFAAPAVDADTAVTFTLTVDDGIGISS

-1250 TTFAAPAVDADTE
+1250 TTFAAPAVDADTAV
-1263 ITFTLNVDDGI
+1263 TFTLTVDDGI

-1348 AVDADTEITFTL
+1348 AVDADTAVTFTL
-1360 NVDDGIGISSDQV
+1360 TVDDGIGISSDQV

-1407 NDGDQLTYRW
+1407 NDGD
-1417 SHDST
+1417 H
-1422 LPIVFAN
+1422 
-1429 DASLSTTFAAP
+1429 
-1440 AVDADTEITFTLNV
+1440 
-1454 DDGIGIS
+1454 
-1461 SDQVTITIDHND
+1461 
-1473 LPTVKAGA
+1473 
-1481 DQTVQEGQTVMLN
+1481 M
-1494 GTAADNDGD
+1494 
-1503 QLTYR
+1503 
-1508 WSHDSTL
+1508 
-1515 PIVFANDA
+1515 
-1523 SLSTTFAAPAV
+1523 
-1534 DADTEITFTL
+1534 
-1544 NVDDGIGISSD
+1544 
-1555 QVTITIDH
+1555 
-1563 NDLPTVKAGAD
+1563 
-1574 QTVQEGQTVML
+1574 
-1585 NGTAADNDGD
+1585 
-1595 QLTYRWS
+1595 
-1602 HDSTLPIVFANDASL
+1602 
-1617 STTFAA
+1617 
-1623 PAVDADTEITF
+1623 
-1634 TLNVD
+1634 
-1639 DGIGISSDQVTI
+1639 
-1651 TIDHNDLPTVKAGA
+1651 
-1665 DQTVQEGQTVML
+1665 
-1677 NGTAADNDGDQL
+1677 
-1689 TYRWSHDSTL
+1689 
-1699 PIVFANDASL
+1699 
-1709 STTFA
+1709 
-1714 APAVDA
+1714 
-1720 DTEITFTLNVDDGI
+1720 
-1734 GISSDQVTIT
+1734 
-1744 IDHNDLPTVKAGAD
+1744 
-1758 QTVQEGQTVM
+1758 
-1768 LNGTAADN
+1768 
-1776 DGDQLTY
+1776 
-1783 RWSHDSTL
+1783 
-1791 PIVFANDAS
+1791 
-1800 LSTTFAAPAVD
+1800 
-1811 ADTEITFTLNVDDG
+1811 
-1825 IGISSDQVTITIDH
+1825 
-1839 NDLPT
+1839 
-1844 VKAGAD
+1844 
-1850 QTVQEGQTVM
+1850 
-1860 LNGTAADNDGD
+1860 
-1871 QLTYRWSHDSTLPIV
+1871 
-1886 FANDA
+1886 
-1891 SLSTTFA
+1891 
-1898 APAVDADTEITFTL
+1898 
-1912 NVDDGIGISSDQ
+1912 
-1924 VTITIDHN
+1924 
-1932 DLPTV
+1932 
-1937 KAGADQT
+1937 
-1944 VQEGQTVML
+1944 
-1953 NGTAADNDGDQLTYR
+1953 
-1968 WSHDSTLPIVFAN
+1968 
-1981 DASLSTTFAAP
+1981 
-1992 AVDADTEITF
+1992 
-2002 TLNVDDGIGISS
+2002 
-2014 DQVTITIDHNDL
+2014 
-2026 PTVKAGA
+2026 
-2033 DQTVQEG
+2033 
-2040 QTVMLNGTAADNDGD
+2040 
-2055 QLTYR
+2055 
-2060 WSHDSTLPI
+2060 
-2069 VFANDASLSTTFAAP
+2069 
-2084 AVDADTE
+2084 
-2091 ITFTL
+2091 
-2096 NVDDGIGISSDQ
+2096 
-2108 VTITIDHND
+2108 
-2117 LPTVKAGAD
+2117 
-2126 QTVQEG
+2126 
-2132 QTVML
+2132 
-2137 NGTAADNDGDQLTYR
+2137 
-2152 WSHDSTLPIVF
+2152 
-2163 ANDASLSTT
+2163 
-2172 FAAPA
+2172 
-2177 VDADTEITFTLNVD
+2177 
-2191 DGIGISSDQVTI
+2191 
-2203 TIDHNDLPTV
+2203 
-2213 KAGADQ
+2213 
-2219 TVQEGQTVMLN
+2219 
-2230 GTAADNDGDQL
+2230 
-2241 TYRWSHD
+2241 
-2248 STLPIVFANDASLS
+2248 
-2262 TTFAAPAVDADTE
+2262 
-2275 ITFTLNVDDGI
+2275 
-2286 GISSDQVTI
+2286 
-2295 TIDHNDLPTV
+2295 
-2305 KAGADQTVQEGQTVM
+2305 
-2320 LNGTAAD
+2320 
-2327 NDGDQL
+2327 
-2333 TYRWSHDSTLPIV
+2333 
-2346 FANDASLST
+2346 
-2355 TFAAPAVDADTEITF
+2355 
-2370 TLNVDDGIGI
+2370 
-2380 SSDQVT
+2380 
-2386 ITIDHNDLPTVK
+2386 
-2398 AGADQTV
+2398 
-2405 QEGQTVMLNGTAA
+2405 
-2418 DNDGDQLTYR
+2418 
-2428 WSHDSTL
+2428 
-2435 PIVFANDAS
+2435 
-2444 LSTTFAAPAVDADTE
+2444 
-2459 ITFTLNV
+2459 
-2466 DDGIG
+2466 
-2471 ISSDQVTITIDHNDL
+2471 
-2486 PTVKAGADQTVQEG
+2486 
-2500 QTVML
+2500 
-2505 NGTAADNDG
+2505 
-2514 DQLTYRWSHDS
+2514 
-2525 TLPIVFANDASLST
+2525 
-2539 TFAAPAVDA
+2539 
-2548 DTEITFT
+2548 
-2555 LNVDDGIGISSD
+2555 
-2567 QVTITIDHNDLPTVK
+2567 
-2582 AGADQTVQEG
+2582 
-2592 QTVMLNGTAAD
+2592 
-2603 NDGDQLT
+2603 
-2610 YRWSHDSTLPIVFAN
+2610 
-2625 DASLSTTFAAP
+2625 
-2636 AVDADTE
+2636 
-2643 ITFTL
+2643 
-2648 NVDDGIGISS
+2648 
-2658 DQVTI
+2658 
-2663 TIDHNDLPT
+2663 
-2672 VKAGAD
+2672 
-2678 QTVQEGQTVML
+2678 
-2689 NGTAADNDGD
+2689 
-2699 QLTYR
+2699 TYR

-2730 DADTEIIFALTVN
+2730 DADTEIIFTLTVN

-2833 PNLRSIDQ
+2833 PKLRSIDQ

-2863 ATDAPDLSRVT
+2863 ATDAPDLLRVT
-2874 DTSYMFLNAISF
+2874 NTSYMFLNATSF

-2941 TWDVSRVRNMANM
+2941 AWDVSRVRNMANM
-2954 FHSASSFEGDISA
+2954 FHSASSFDGDISA

-3031 RADSFDQNMGPWYIV
+3031 SADSFDQNMGPWYIV

-3086 DHFEIDG
+3086 DYFEIDG

-3119 GSENSRTFEISVTD
+3119 GSENSHTFEISVTD
-3133 GDGNTSSVTPSDP
+3133 GDDNASSVTPSDP

-3167 APGEEPREYRITW
+3167 APGEESREYRITW